1 MNLENRQLFN
11 QYLKEEKLT
20 GRTVQG
26 FQNIKNRVPKLIE
39 FLEVMDYPAAGLN
52 VRQAQ
57 EYQGWLIKTGR
68 KDGGKYRPG
77 TIKSYLV
84 TATNFYEF
92 LKRRKL
98 VLSNP
103 FKEVK
108 KQALGFKL
116 PRDLLKEKEMRL
128 FLEKLSHFEEEDSL
142 KKQAKRYTVHVL
154 AELLYSSGLRISEA
168 ANLKLDDINFEKGTV
183 EVKAGKGSLD
193 RTAWLND
200 YAKELLKIY
209 IEQMR
214 PLVLD
219 RRCLKSGRV
228 FGSSW
233 QTLPKT
239 ANKYLQENSRKLDLP
254 GVTSH
259 SFRHALG
266 YHLLRAGCNIRHI
279 QEILGHKHL
288 KNTEIYTKVDKEDL
302 KEVLDTYHPR
312 DFKRRDHG
320 KAAS

>member
-1 MNLENRQLFN
+1 MREENQLLIN

-26 FQNIKNRVPKLIE
+26 FQNIRTRVPKLFE
-39 FLEVMDYPAAGLN
+39 FLEEMDYPATGLR

-57 EYQGWLIKTGR
+57 EYQGWLIRTGR
-68 KDGGKYRPG
+68 KDGDKYRPG
-77 TIKSYLV
+77 TIKAYLV
-84 TATNFYEF
+84 VATNFYES
-92 LKRRKL
+92 LKRRNL

-103 FKEVK
+103 FREVK

-116 PRDLLKEKEMRL
+116 PRDLLKEKEMSL
-128 FLEKLSHFEEEDSL
+128 YLEKLSHFEEEESL

-168 ANLKLDDINFEKGTV
+168 ANLKLGDINFEKGTIAV
-183 EVKAGKGSLD
+183 RSGKGNLN

-200 YAKELLKIY
+200 YAKELLRIY
-209 IEQMR
+209 LEQMR
-214 PLVLD
+214 PLVID
-219 RRCLKSGRV
+219 RKCIESGRV
-228 FGSSW
+228 FGANW

-239 ANKYLQENSRKLDLP
+239 ANRYLQENSQRLDLP

-288 KNTEIYTKVDKEDL
+288 RNTEIYTKVDKEDL

-312 DFKRRDHG
+312 DFKRRNHG
-320 KAAS
+320 KTAS